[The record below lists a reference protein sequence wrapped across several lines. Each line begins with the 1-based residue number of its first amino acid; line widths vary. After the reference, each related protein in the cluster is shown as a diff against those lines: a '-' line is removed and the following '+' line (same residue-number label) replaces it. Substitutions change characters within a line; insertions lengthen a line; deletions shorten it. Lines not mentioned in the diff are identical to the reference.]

1 MKKFSAQNLA
11 KIIKAKTTQST
22 DSFFNGVSTD
32 SRTIKPSQCF
42 FAIAGENFNG
52 ADFLAQAFQKK
63 TACAVVDK
71 DVDTEN
77 FNGRQILKVN
87 NPLKALG
94 EFAKYRRKKQKYKV
108 IAITGSVGKTTTKNF
123 IHHVLS
129 KKLPVFQSPKNYNTA
144 LGLPLTVLSADANQK
159 ILILEMGTNS
169 SGEIETLSKIA
180 LPDIAIITNVKPSH
194 LAGFG
199 SIKAIVAEKLSITKG
214 LKKGGTLLV
223 NADCKKL
230 IQAADRSKLIFTTF
244 GTTQNAQIRADNIT
258 LKPTSSTFNMAGE
271 QIQLPL
277 PGLGAVQNAV
287 AAWAVCSQYGINIKS
302 FAEDIKSVSPP
313 PMRSELLQIDN
324 LTVLSDCYNANPAS
338 MKNALEIVE
347 NIKKEKNRRL
357 VFICGDMAELGKQK
371 YKFHKQLGQYIANT
385 GVNLLLTIGD
395 LAKSA
400 ADAAKKQTTSD
411 FKTKSFEDTL
421 SACNNL
427 ADYIRKDD
435 IILVKGSR
443 MNKLELVLKKLKDI
457 SFET

>member
-1 MKKFSAQNLA
+1 MKEFSTQKLAQ
-11 KIIKAKTTQST
+11 IIKAKTTRSA

-42 FAIAGENFNG
+42 FAITGKNFSG
-52 ADFLAQAFQKK
+52 ADFLTQAFQKK
-63 TACAVVDK
+63 AACAVVDK
-71 DVDTEN
+71 NVDTES
-77 FNGRQILKVN
+77 FNNGQILKVN
-87 NPLKALG
+87 NSLPALG
-94 EFAKYRRKKQKYKV
+94 EFAKYQRKKQKYKV

-123 IHHVLS
+123 IYHVLS

-144 LGLPLTVLSADANQK
+144 IGLPLAVLAADVNRK

-169 SGEIETLSKIA
+169 PGEIETLSKIA
-180 LPDIAIITNVKPSH
+180 LPDIALITNVKPSH
-194 LAGFG
+194 LTGFG
-199 SIKAIVAEKLSITKG
+199 SMQKIISEKISITKG
-214 LKKGGTLLV
+214 LKTDGTLLI

-230 IQAADRSKLIFTTF
+230 IQAANQSKLSFTTF
-244 GTTQNAQIRADNIT
+244 GTTENAQIRADNIT
-258 LKPTSSTFNMAGE
+258 LQPTSSTFNIAGE
-271 QIQLPL
+271 QIQLLL

-302 FAEDIKSVSPP
+302 FAEDIKSVSTP
-313 PMRSELLQIDN
+313 PMRSELLQIGN

-347 NIKKEKNRRL
+347 NIKKEKNKRL

-400 ADAAKKQTTSD
+400 ADAAKKQAASD